1 MISLLNLLYPSALY
15 CICCGKIIDSTR
27 TYRLCNDCFK
37 NIKWVN
43 VRTCVKCGKPLSA
56 ENHSELCYN
65 CKEHSHVFRKGYTCA
80 EYGTHERA
88 ILYAL
93 KYKGRTDIAT
103 TIGEILFDRL
113 LQEFSSLKDT
123 YDYIIPVPL
132 YYHKKLIRGF
142 NQSEL
147 ITRRLASLAAINY
160 EGEILERQFET
171 KAMKGLIPEE
181 RRAIITGAFK
191 VKSSA
196 VEQIKGST
204 ILVVDDI
211 YTTGATTD
219 EISSILYKAEVAN
232 VDISSFAAGADM
244 VK

>member
-1 MISLLNLLYPSALY
+1 MTSLLNLLYPSTLY

-27 TYRLCNDCFK
+27 TYRLCNDCIE
-37 NIKWVN
+37 NIKWLDG
-43 VRTCVKCGKPLSA
+43 RTCAKCGKPLSA
-56 ENHSELCYN
+56 ENDTELCYN
-65 CKEHSHVFRKGYTCA
+65 CKEHSHVFRRGYTCA

-88 ILYAL
+88 IVYAL

-113 LQEFSSLKDT
+113 NQEFSSLRDT

-132 YYHKKLIRGF
+132 YYPKKLARGF

-147 ITRRLASLAAINY
+147 ITRKLASLAVINY
-160 EGEILERQFET
+160 EGEMLERQFET
-171 KAMKGLIPEE
+171 KAMKGLRPEE
-181 RRAIITGAFK
+181 RRSIITGAFK
-191 VKSSA
+191 VKPSA
-196 VEQIKGST
+196 INQIKGST

-219 EISSILYKAEVAN
+219 EVSSVLYKEGASN